1 MMLMT
6 AANIYCVLTLPG
18 TVPSALCVVTHAVH
32 VNGFAQCQ
40 AQSTRVHMGV
50 CVVIIGYLSSLVSY
64 SSPTPSSG
72 SLRALGGRC
81 SVTLVG
87 YISLTESFLLSV
99 IASQW
104 RTDAHQLAEYE
115 RAWAASWRGC

>member
-1 MMLMT
+1 MLMT

-40 AQSTRVHMGV
+40 AQSTRVHVGV

-64 SSPTPSSG
+64 SSPTPPSG
-72 SLRALGGRC
+72 SLTQSSWGTMLCDTCWIHFTHRVVPAFSDSFTVEDGR
-81 SVTLVG
+81 TPAG
-87 YISLTESFLLSV
+87 
-99 IASQW
+99 
-104 RTDAHQLAEYE
+104 
-115 RAWAASWRGC
+115 